1 MVNVVCSE
9 IVFVFNLNIV
19 ANENKIDIDL
29 YLKNVETI
37 SIETLGVGFLNK
49 REGNTFSESKQIG
62 KRPKC
67 SNILKCFQHNLPSI
81 D

>member
-19 ANENKIDIDL
+19 ASENKMDIDL

-37 SIETLGVGFLNK
+37 SIETLGAGFLNK
-49 REGNTFSESKQIG
+49 SEKATRSRRVSKLE
-62 KRPKC
+62 
-67 SNILKCFQHNLPSI
+67 S